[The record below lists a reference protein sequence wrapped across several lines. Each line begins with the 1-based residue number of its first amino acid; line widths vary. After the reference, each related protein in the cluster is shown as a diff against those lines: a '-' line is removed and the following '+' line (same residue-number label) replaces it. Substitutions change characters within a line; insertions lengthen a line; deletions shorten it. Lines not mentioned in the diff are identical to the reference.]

1 MGQNADKIIVAIV
14 LTVVG
19 IILYLCLNVVIRRLV
34 AIVRSQE
41 EYDEDVDGKMTKAE
55 KQAFE
60 ESKIVEQGKR
70 GIGFKDVY
78 AEYKGRFIV
87 TAVLGG
93 VLGGLVGYTFGA
105 SFDAAILFIFFAVLT
120 VIAFVDMDTME
131 IPPVLNLIILV
142 LGIISLIGSFV
153 SDSGQMLFEI
163 TWQQRLI
170 GFFSVSVFMLVVTV
184 LVAGAFGGGDIKLMA
199 AAGLLLGWRGTLI
212 AFLIGLI
219 VGAVIGIILMSRKK
233 KGGKEH
239 MPFGPSLCIGLVMA
253 TLVGNQLIDWY
264 MNIIRNAMP
273 NTFGK

>member
-1 MGQNADKIIVAIV
+1 MGNTVDNTIIAIALAAVGVV
-14 LTVVG
+14 LY
-19 IILYLCLNVVIRRLV
+19 IFLNVVIRRLV
-34 AIVRSQE
+34 AVVRSQE

-70 GIGFKDVY
+70 RIGFKEVY

-93 VLGGLVGYTFGA
+93 ILGGLVGYNFGTT
-105 SFDAAILFIFFAVLT
+105 FDAAIYFIFFAVLT
-120 VIAFVDMDTME
+120 IVAFVDMDTME

-142 LGIISLIGSFV
+142 LGIICLVGSFIAKDADGLLGI
-153 SDSGQMLFEI
+153 SWSS
-163 TWQQRLI
+163 RLI
-170 GFFSVSVFMLVVTV
+170 GFLSVSVFMLIVTL

-199 AAGLLLGWRGTLI
+199 AAGLLLGWKGTLI

-219 VGAVIGIILMSRKK
+219 VGAIIGIVLMSRKK

-253 TLVGNQLIDWY
+253 VLVGNQLIDWY
-264 MNIIRNAMP
+264 MNIIKNAMP

>member
-1 MGQNADKIIVAIV
+1 M
-14 LTVVG
+14 
-19 IILYLCLNVVIRRLV
+19 
-34 AIVRSQE
+34 
-41 EYDEDVDGKMTKAE
+41 
-55 KQAFE
+55 
-60 ESKIVEQGKR
+60 
-70 GIGFKDVY
+70 
-78 AEYKGRFIV
+78 
-87 TAVLGG
+87 
-93 VLGGLVGYTFGA
+93 
-105 SFDAAILFIFFAVLT
+105 LT

>member
-34 AIVRSQE
+34 AMVRSQE

-70 GIGFKDVY
+70 GIGVKDVY

>member
-1 MGQNADKIIVAIV
+1 MKASN
-14 LTVVG
+14 
-19 IILYLCLNVVIRRLV
+19 NRL
-34 AIVRSQE
+34 S
-41 EYDEDVDGKMTKAE
+41 DETIKLLDNNEHRMNL
-55 KQAFE
+55 
-60 ESKIVEQGKR
+60 
-70 GIGFKDVY
+70 
-78 AEYKGRFIV
+78 IV
-87 TAVLGG
+87 TAILGG
-93 VLGGLVGYTFGA
+93 VLGGLAGYTFGA
-105 SFDAAILFIFFAVLT
+105 SFDAAIFFIFFAVLT

-170 GFFSVSVFMLVVTV
+170 GFFSVSVFMLVVTL

-233 KGGKEH
+233 RVRRK
-239 MPFGPSLCIGLVMA
+239 CTRGLFSIS
-253 TLVGNQLIDWY
+253 TLQDLT
-264 MNIIRNAMP
+264 IRKMRC
-273 NTFGK
+273 